1 MERKSTELPRQ
12 QLFTNKVLA
21 KLMIPLFLE
30 TALGVLVGMVDGV
43 MVSSV
48 GEAAISGVA
57 LVGNISNV
65 LVYVYAALTTGG
77 AVVTSHFLGAG
88 KKEEARHSA
97 GQLIT
102 MTAAV
107 SLGVMIFCLLFSRR
121 MLRLLFGNIEQDVME
136 AAVTYFAYSSLS
148 FPFMAL
154 RGAGAAIFR
163 CNGDSKVSLY
173 ASMVTNLVNV
183 AGNAICVYGLKMGV
197 EGVAIPTL
205 LSRIVGMAVIV
216 GALMSKKQPLRPNLR
231 DIFRLDP
238 KIIKRVARI
247 GIPSGFESGL
257 FHMGRV
263 LTLSMISCFG
273 TYQIA
278 ANSTANTLTS
288 IVVIVPSTLIN
299 SSITVIG
306 QCVGARDEAQVYQN
320 FKKMMSWCYIFNGI
334 AAVLLM
340 LLRYQFIGL
349 YDSLAP
355 ETVEL
360 TSTLM
365 CIFLIP
371 SILIYPL
378 SFLVPGCLRAT
389 GDSAFP
395 MWVSIISM
403 LVFRLGLAQ
412 ILCVNMGLGAPGVWI
427 AMVVDWAIRSVCFSW
442 RWFRGGWKKKCG
454 LE

>member
-1 MERKSTELPRQ
+1 MDLPRQ
-12 QLFTNKVLA
+12 QLFSNKALA
-21 KLMIPLFLE
+21 KLMVPLFLE

-88 KKEEARHSA
+88 KKEKARHSA

-102 MTAAV
+102 MTATV
-107 SLGVMIFCLLFSRR
+107 SLFVMIFCLLFSRK
-121 MLRLLFGNIEQDVME
+121 MLGLLFGNIEPDVMD
-136 AAVTYFAYSSLS
+136 AAVTYFAYASLS

-163 CNGDSKVSLY
+163 CNGNSKVSLY
-173 ASMVTNLVNV
+173 ASLVTNLVNV
-183 AGNAICVYGLKMGV
+183 AGNAICIYGLKMGV

-205 LSRIVGMAVIV
+205 LSRIVGMAVIMA
-216 GALMSKKQPLRPNLR
+216 ALMSKNQPLRPNLQ

-238 KIIKRVARI
+238 NVMKRVARI
-247 GIPSGFESGL
+247 GIPSGFENGL
-257 FHMGRV
+257 FQLGRV
-263 LTLSMISCFG
+263 LTLSMISGFG

-288 IVVIVPSTLIN
+288 IFIMVPATLIN
-299 SSITVIG
+299 SAVTVIG
-306 QCVGARDEAQVYQN
+306 QCVGARDETQIYQN
-320 FKKMMSWCYIFNGI
+320 FRKMVSWCYIFSGI
-334 AAVLLM
+334 AAVLLIVF
-340 LLRYQFIGL
+340 RYQFIGL

-360 TSTLM
+360 TAKLM

-371 SILIYPL
+371 AIVVYPL
-378 SFLVPGCLRAT
+378 SFLIPSCLRAT

-395 MWVSIISM
+395 MWISIISM

-427 AMVVDWAIRSVCFSW
+427 AMVVDWCIRSACFSW

-454 LE
+454 LQEQ

>member
-1 MERKSTELPRQ
+1 MDLPRQ
-12 QLFTNKVLA
+12 QMFSNKALA

-88 KKEEARHSA
+88 KKEAARHSA

-102 MTAAV
+102 MTGTV
-107 SLGVMIFCLLFSRR
+107 SLFVMIFCLLFSRK
-121 MLRLLFGNIEQDVME
+121 MLGLLFGNIEPDVMD

-163 CNGDSKVSLY
+163 CNGNSKVSLY
-173 ASMVTNLVNV
+173 ASLVTNLVNV
-183 AGNAICVYGLKMGV
+183 AGNAVCIYGLKMGV

-205 LSRIVGMAVIV
+205 LSRIVGMAVIMA
-216 GALMSKKQPLRPNLR
+216 ALMSKNQPLRPNLQ

-238 KIIKRVARI
+238 KVMKRVARI
-247 GIPSGFESGL
+247 GIPSGFENGL
-257 FHMGRV
+257 FQMGRV
-263 LTLSMISCFG
+263 LTLSMISGFG

-288 IVVIVPSTLIN
+288 IVVMIPATLIN
-299 SSITVIG
+299 SAVTVIG
-306 QCVGARDEAQVYQN
+306 QCVGARDEAQVYEN

-334 AAVLLM
+334 AAVLLI

-355 ETVEL
+355 ETVDL
-360 TSTLM
+360 TAKLM
-365 CIFLIP
+365 GIFLVP
-371 SILIYPL
+371 SIFIYPL
-378 SFLVPGCLRAT
+378 SFLIPSCLRAT

-412 ILCVNMGLGAPGVWI
+412 MLCVNMGMGATGVWV
-427 AMVVDWAIRSVCFSW
+427 AMVVDWCIRSACFSW

-454 LE
+454 LA